1 LNCTDVPTE
10 AEEFAGVTA
19 RDFRTGAAVVTVNV
33 VEPVTEPE
41 VAWIVLLPGPTP
53 LAKPV
58 LLIVPT
64 EVLEE
69 VQLTEFVRFWVLPS
83 LYLPV
88 AVNCCVLPLAID
100 GFVGVTA
107 IDTKLLGAPGTMGNL
122 AVT

>member
-1 LNCTDVPTE
+1 
-10 AEEFAGVTA
+10 
-19 RDFRTGAAVVTVNV
+19 
-33 VEPVTEPE
+33 
-41 VAWIVLLPGPTP
+41 VLLPGPTP

-107 IDTKLLGAPGTMGNL
+107 IDDSTVA
-122 AVT
+122 AVTFNVVEPVTEPEVA